1 MTRQIGFSAAA
12 LIAAAI
18 TAGGCTQGPAPP
30 QAKPKTSASKADDH
44 NHTHDGDNHH
54 EHGAGPHEG
63 TLADWGGG
71 TYHVEFTVDHDK
83 KEALV
88 YLLGADMKTPAPVKT
103 GDGTLLLTIREPSFQ
118 VELSALPLPG
128 ETDGKAS
135 CYGGTHESLGI
146 VREFAGTISGEV
158 DGTPFAGD
166 FAEEA
171 HGDHDHK

>member
-12 LIAAAI
+12 IIAAAI
-18 TAGGCTQGPAPP
+18 LAGGCTQAPAPP
-30 QAKPKTSASKADDH
+30 QAKPKTTASEADDH
-44 NHTHDGDNHH
+44 GHAHDNDHH
-54 EHGAGPHEG
+54 EHGAGPHGG
-63 TLADWGGG
+63 TIADWGGG

-135 CYGGTHESLGI
+135 CYGGTHEKLGV